1 MYYASSSGLAGARE
15 EFCLLGDCGEHIL
28 GRMGKLAWIAAVVV
42 AGGLAVG
49 PWLRTKPVAA
59 QQKHISVRAVEK
71 LPSTAPTITEAYG
84 TDPLEFGELR
94 IPQGKGPFPV
104 AVVVHGGCWVKGFAT
119 LTYMSP
125 LASELAAKGMA
136 TWNVEYRQI
145 GDKGAGWP
153 GSYLDWAMATD
164 HLRELAK
171 RYPLDLKRV
180 VATGHSAGATAALW
194 LAARGKIAKGSEI
207 WAADPLK
214 IVGVVAIDGPGDIHD
229 FIGLDKDICGQPV
242 IQELMGGLPAE
253 VPARYAAGDPVD
265 LLPIGVPAALVASTV
280 LQPEAAEAYRQQ
292 AQATGDKVEVK
303 VLSDVGHFGM
313 MSPTTE
319 AGQTVV
325 ELILKAGGVG
335 R

>member
-1 MYYASSSGLAGARE
+1 MLEGGGAP
-15 EFCLLGDCGEHIL
+15 IL
-28 GRMGKLAWIAAVVV
+28 GRMGKMAWLGIVAVFGVLATGFWA
-42 AGGLAVG
+42 LA
-49 PWLRTKPVAA
+49 RPVAA
-59 QQKHISVRAVEK
+59 DDLRSMMVRDVEK

-84 TDPLEFGELR
+84 ADPLQFGELR
-94 IPQGKGPFPV
+94 MPPGKGPFPV
-104 AVVVHGGCWVKGFAT
+104 AVIVHGGCWVKGFAT
-119 LTYMSP
+119 RSYMSP
-125 LASELAAKGMA
+125 LASELTAKGMA

-153 GSYLDWAMATD
+153 GSYLDWASATD

-171 RYPLDLKRV
+171 RYPLDLNRV

-214 IVGVVAIDGPGDIHD
+214 IAGVVAIDGPGNVHD

-253 VPARYAAGDPVD
+253 VPARYAAADPVL
-265 LLPIGVPAALVASTV
+265 LLPTGVPTSLVASMV
-280 LQPEAAEAYRQQ
+280 LEPEAAEAYRK
-292 AQATGDKVEVK
+292 AAEAKGDKVEVK
-303 VLSDVGHFGM
+303 DPVDVGHFGM
-313 MSPTTE
+313 MFPKTE
-319 AGQTVV
+319 AGGMVV
-325 ELILKAGGVG
+325 GLILKAGGIG